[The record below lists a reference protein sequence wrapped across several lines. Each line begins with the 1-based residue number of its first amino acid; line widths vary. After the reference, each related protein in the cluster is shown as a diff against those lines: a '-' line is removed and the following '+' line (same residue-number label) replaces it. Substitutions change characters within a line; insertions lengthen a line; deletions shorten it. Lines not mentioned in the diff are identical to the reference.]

1 MEGVSHEAS
10 TLKNKMKAVSPL
22 QVRDSVSYSEK
33 QVHSLSEIVPLFL
46 PLHSA
51 GSLHVLCGASLLP
64 TSQILHISLADF
76 DSSSLENSLT
86 FAC

>member
-1 MEGVSHEAS
+1 M
-10 TLKNKMKAVSPL
+10 KNKMKAVSPL

-33 QVHSLSEIVPLFL
+33 QVHSLSEIVSLFL
-46 PLHSA
+46 PLRSA

-64 TSQILHISLADF
+64 HTSQILHISLADS